1 VDKKNR
7 GPPKGVPG
15 TMVPKTV
22 IDRAAKRVSL
32 CPPMAGPLVIVESPT
47 KAKKITE
54 FLRGED
60 TGGASPTVIASVGH
74 IRDLVSKAK
83 ELPEGKQKEWWSYLG
98 IDPDDDFKPYYK
110 VYDKKKDT
118 VAELRRALKNAD
130 ALYLATDEDREGEA
144 IAWHLL
150 QVLKPPKDM
159 PVYRMVFHEITAP
172 AIREAFAN
180 PRELDQLLVDAQ
192 ETRRLL
198 DRLAGYDLSQ
208 VLWKK
213 VNRGLSAGRVQS
225 VATRLVVEREREIMA
240 FVSADWWDIKGVFA
254 ASSEPIP
261 FSAKLIALDGVRVAT
276 GNDFNDDG
284 ALTRDDRIILN
295 EETVRA
301 LAAELQTSP
310 FSVRSVES
318 KPYRKR
324 PFAPFTT
331 STLQQVAGRRLKVSA
346 KQVMSMAQ
354 SLYQQGYI
362 TYMRTD
368 SSNLSAAA
376 VAAAKNEITERYGA
390 SAIEGKPRTW
400 GKKAANAQEAHEAI
414 RPAGDRFRRPEEVRN
429 EVPPGE
435 ARLYE
440 IIWQRTV
447 ASQMIDAIGETV
459 TVRLGSL
466 TASGRDAEFSA
477 AGTVITER
485 GWMQVEDWR
494 TDDTDAENDDD
505 TERRLPQL
513 KVGDGLD
520 ATEITPEGHAT
531 KPPARFTEASLV
543 GKMEELGVGRPSTY
557 ASIMETIQGRGYVW
571 KKGSALVPSWNAFAV
586 TTLLEQHFAELVDYD
601 FTANLEAILDR
612 ISNGDANSVE
622 TLAEFYFGPLVDGV
636 RKDGLRDLVT
646 ERLPEIDAAAI
657 NTFLLGDDHNG
668 MPVIAKPGKFGPYVQ
683 RGDDTASVPDNLP
696 PADLTVAVALEL
708 LAMPKGGKPIGED
721 PETGLTVFV
730 MSGRFGPYVQLGELE
745 DDPDGKPR
753 RASLFKSMDPYEV
766 SLEQG
771 LELLSFPKVLGAD
784 PETGKTIRAQNGK
797 FGPYLTKGD
806 EGDEEKPETRSLDS
820 EEQLLAVTFENAL
833 ALFAEPRR
841 FGKRAPKPPLADLG
855 IDPASGRPMLIK
867 DGKFGPYVTD
877 GETNASLRVGDVPET
892 LSPERGAELLQDRR
906 VYIAENGGP
915 LAKKAAKKSVKKAA
929 KKKATAKKSAKSR
942 AKKPD
947 LMTAR
952 TVGAGQSKAAQKA
965 AKRPNVVK
973 SDSQILDPGL

>member
-15 TMVPKTV
+15 TMVSKTV

-32 CPPMAGPLVIVESPT
+32 CPSMAGPLVIVESPT

-261 FSAKLIALDGVRVAT
+261 FGAKLIAIDGVRVAT

-368 SSNLSAAA
+368 SSSLSAAA
-376 VAAAKNEITERYGA
+376 VAAAKHEITERYGA
-390 SAIEGKPRTW
+390 AAIEGEPRRW

-459 TVRLGSL
+459 TVRLGAL
-466 TASGRDAEFSA
+466 TVSGRDAEFSA

-494 TDDTDAENDDD
+494 TDDTDTENDDD

-622 TLAEFYFGPLVDGV
+622 TLADFYFGPMVDGE

-766 SLEQG
+766 TLEQG
-771 LELLSFPKVLGAD
+771 LELLSFPKVLGND
-784 PETGKTIRAQNGK
+784 PETGKAIRAQNGK

-806 EGDEEKPETRSLDS
+806 EGDAEKPETRSLDS
-820 EEQLLAVTFENAL
+820 EEQLLVVTFENAL

-855 IDPASGRPMLIK
+855 IDPASGRPMVIK

-915 LAKKAAKKSVKKAA
+915 AAKKAAKKSVKKAA

-947 LMTAR
+947 PMTTR

-965 AKRPNVVK
+965 AKRPNVEK
-973 SDSQILDPGL
+973 SNSQILDTER

>member
-1 VDKKNR
+1 
-7 GPPKGVPG
+7 
-15 TMVPKTV
+15 
-22 IDRAAKRVSL
+22 
-32 CPPMAGPLVIVESPT
+32 MAGPLVIVESPT

-74 IRDLVSKAK
+74 IRDLVGRAK
-83 ELPEGKQKEWWSYLG
+83 ELPADKQKEWWSYLG
-98 IDPDDDFKPYYK
+98 IDPDHDFRAYYK
-110 VYDKKKDT
+110 IYDKKKDT
-118 VAELRRALKNAD
+118 VAELKRALKNAD
-130 ALYLATDEDREGEA
+130 SLYLATDEDREGEA

-150 QVLKPPKDM
+150 QVLNPPKDM
-159 PVYRMVFHEITAP
+159 PVHRMVFHEITGP

-261 FSAKLIALDGVRVAT
+261 FDAKLVSVDGTRIAT
-276 GNDFNDDG
+276 GTDFDDDG
-284 ALTRDDRIILN
+284 DLKRSDRVIID
-295 EETVRA
+295 EPTARS
-301 LAAELQTSP
+301 LADELVSAP
-310 FSVRSVES
+310 FSVRAVES

-331 STLQQVAGRRLKVSA
+331 STLQQVAGRRLKMSA

-354 SLYQQGYI
+354 NLYQQGYI

-368 SSNLSAAA
+368 STNLSSAA
-376 VAAAKNEITERYGA
+376 VAAAKAEAAERFGA
-390 SAIEGKPRTW
+390 SSVESTQRVW

-414 RPAGDRFRRPEEVRN
+414 RPAGDRFRRPEDVRN
-429 EVPPGE
+429 EVQPGE

-447 ASQMIDAIGETV
+447 ASQMIDAVGETV
-459 TVRLGSL
+459 TVRLGAVA
-466 TASGRDAEFSA
+466 ASGRDAEFSA

-485 GWMQVEDWR
+485 GWLQVEDWR
-494 TDDTDAENDDD
+494 NDDD
-505 TERRLPQL
+505 DSDDAERRLPLL

-520 ATEITPEGHAT
+520 ATEISAEGHAT

-557 ASIMETIQGRGYVW
+557 ASILETIQGRGYVW

-586 TTLLEQHFAELVDYD
+586 TTLLEQHFAELVDYK
-601 FTANLEAILDR
+601 FTANLEEVLDR
-612 ISNGDANSVE
+612 ISNGEANNVE
-622 TLAEFYFGPLVDGV
+622 TLSDFYFGPAVDGE

-646 ERLPEIDAAAI
+646 LRLPEIDAAAI
-657 NTFLLGDDHNG
+657 NTFELGEDHNG

-683 RGDDTASVPDNLP
+683 RGDDTASIPENLA

-708 LAMPKGGKPIGED
+708 LAMPKGGKPIGDD
-721 PETGLTVFV
+721 PETGLTVYV
-730 MSGRFGPYVQLGELE
+730 MNGRFGPYVQIGEIE
-745 DDPDGKPR
+745 DAPDGKPK
-753 RASLFKSMDPYEV
+753 RASLFKGMDPYDVTIETA
-766 SLEQG
+766 LD
-771 LELLSFPKVLGAD
+771 LLSFPKVLGTD
-784 PETGKTIRAQNGK
+784 PESGEEIRAQNGK
-797 FGPYLTKGD
+797 FGPYLTKG
-806 EGDEEKPETRSLDS
+806 EGEKPDSRSLES
-820 EEQLLAVTFENAL
+820 EDQLLTVTLEQ
-833 ALFAEPRR
+833 ALFLFSEPKRR
-841 FGKRAPKPPLADLG
+841 GRSAPKPPLADLG
-855 IDPASGRPMLIK
+855 LDPASGRPMLVK

-877 GETNASLRVGDVPET
+877 GETNASLRVGDIAET
-892 LSPERGAELLQDRR
+892 LSPERGAELLQARR
-906 VYIAENGGP
+906 DYIVENGGP
-915 LAKKAAKKSVKKAA
+915 AAKKAAKKSTAKKTTA
-929 KKKATAKKSAKSR
+929 KRTTKKATAKKGARKRTS
-942 AKKPD
+942 KPD
-947 LMTAR
+947 PLTAR
-952 TVGAGQSKAAQKA
+952 TVGTGQSKAAKKA
-965 AKRPNVVK
+965 TVRR
-973 SDSQILDPGL
+973 SSSQILDDER

>member
-1 VDKKNR
+1 MDKKNR

-15 TMVPKTV
+15 TMVSKTV

-32 CPPMAGPLVIVESPT
+32 CPSMAGPLVIVESPT

-261 FSAKLIALDGVRVAT
+261 FGAKLIAIDGVRVAT

-368 SSNLSAAA
+368 SSSLSAAA
-376 VAAAKNEITERYGA
+376 VAAAKHEITERYGA
-390 SAIEGKPRTW
+390 AAIEGEPRRW

-459 TVRLGSL
+459 TVRLGAL
-466 TASGRDAEFSA
+466 TVSGRDAEFSA

-494 TDDTDAENDDD
+494 TDDTDTENDDD

-622 TLAEFYFGPLVDGV
+622 TLADFYFGPMVDGE

-766 SLEQG
+766 TLEQG
-771 LELLSFPKVLGAD
+771 LELLSFPKVLGND
-784 PETGKTIRAQNGK
+784 PETGKAIRAQNGK

-806 EGDEEKPETRSLDS
+806 EGDAEKPETRSLDS
-820 EEQLLAVTFENAL
+820 EEQLLVVTFENAL

-855 IDPASGRPMLIK
+855 IDPASGRPMVIK

-915 LAKKAAKKSVKKAA
+915 AAKKAAKKSVKKAA

-947 LMTAR
+947 PMTTR

-965 AKRPNVVK
+965 AKRPNVEK
-973 SDSQILDPGL
+973 SNSQILDTER

>member
-1 VDKKNR
+1 
-7 GPPKGVPG
+7 
-15 TMVPKTV
+15 
-22 IDRAAKRVSL
+22 
-32 CPPMAGPLVIVESPT
+32 MAGPLVIVESPT

-261 FSAKLIALDGVRVAT
+261 FGARLIALDGMRVAT

-368 SSNLSAAA
+368 SSSLSAAA
-376 VAAAKNEITERYGA
+376 IAAAKHEITERYGA

-494 TDDTDAENDDD
+494 TDDTDTENDDD

-622 TLAEFYFGPLVDGV
+622 TLADFYFGPMVDGE

-766 SLEQG
+766 TLEQG
-771 LELLSFPKVLGAD
+771 LELLSFPKVLGND
-784 PETGKTIRAQNGK
+784 PETGKAIRAQNGK

-806 EGDEEKPETRSLDS
+806 EGDAEKPDTRSLDS
-820 EEQLLAVTFENAL
+820 EEQLLVVTFENAL

-915 LAKKAAKKSVKKAA
+915 AAKKAAKKSVKKAA

-947 LMTAR
+947 PMTTR

-965 AKRPNVVK
+965 AKRPNVEK
-973 SDSQILDPGL
+973 SNSQILDTER

>member
-1 VDKKNR
+1 
-7 GPPKGVPG
+7 
-15 TMVPKTV
+15 
-22 IDRAAKRVSL
+22 
-32 CPPMAGPLVIVESPT
+32 MAGPLVIVESPT

-54 FLRGED
+54 FLRGEIAD
-60 TGGASPTVIASVGH
+60 GGAPTVIASVGH

-159 PVYRMVFHEITAP
+159 PVHRMVFHEITAP
-172 AIREAFAN
+172 AIQEAFAN

-261 FSAKLIALDGVRVAT
+261 FGAKLVSLDGTRIAT
-276 GNDFNDDG
+276 GNDFDDDG
-284 ALTRDDRIILN
+284 DLKRDDRIILN
-295 EETVRA
+295 EETVRS
-301 LAAELQTSP
+301 LADELQTAS

-368 SSNLSAAA
+368 STNLSEAA
-376 VAAAKNEITERYGA
+376 VAAAKHEITERYGA
-390 SAIEGKPRTW
+390 SAIETPPRKW

-414 RPAGDRFRRPEEVRN
+414 RPSGDRFRRPEDVRN

-447 ASQMIDAIGETV
+447 AALMIDAVGETV
-459 TVRLGSL
+459 TVRLGAR
-466 TASGRDAEFSA
+466 TASNRDAEFSA

-494 TDDTDAENDDD
+494 TEDTDSESDDD

-520 ATEITPEGHAT
+520 ATEIIPEGHST

-601 FTANLEAILDR
+601 FTANLEEVLDR
-612 ISNGDANSVE
+612 ISSGEANSVE
-622 TLAEFYFGPLVDGV
+622 TLAEFYFGPVVDGQ

-657 NTFLLGDDHNG
+657 NTFLLGDDPNG
-668 MPVIAKPGKFGPYVQ
+668 MPIVAKPGKFGPYVQ
-683 RGDDTASVPDNLP
+683 RGDDTASVPENLP
-696 PADLTVAVALEL
+696 PADLSVAVALEL

-730 MSGRFGPYVQLGELE
+730 MNGKFGPYVQLGEATDE
-745 DDPDGKPR
+745 NNEKPKTS
-753 RASLFKSMDPYEV
+753 SLFKDMDPYTV
-766 SLEQG
+766 TLETALQ
-771 LELLSFPKVLGAD
+771 LLSIPRDLGSD
-784 PETGKTIRAQNGK
+784 PATGAVFFAKNGPH
-797 FGPYLTKGD
+797 GPYLTKEDGTA
-806 EGDEEKPETRSLDS
+806 EKPETRQLES
-820 EEQLLAVTFENAL
+820 EEQLLTVTRDDAIRM
-833 ALFAEPRR
+833 FAEPRK
-841 FGKRAPKPPLADLG
+841 FGKRSPKPPLADLG
-855 IDPASGRPMLIK
+855 LDPASGRPMLIK

-877 GETNASLRVGDVPET
+877 GETNASLKVGDVPET
-892 LSPERGAELLQDRR
+892 LSPERGAELLQARR
-906 VYIAENGGP
+906 DYIAENGGP
-915 LAKKAAKKSVKKAA
+915 AAKKAAAKKAGA
-929 KKKATAKKSAKSR
+929 KRTAAKKSAKGR
-942 AKKPD
+942 GKKPD
-947 LMTAR
+947 PMTSR
-952 TVGAGQSKAAQKA
+952 TVGQGQSKAATKA
-965 AKRPNVVK
+965 AKKANLVK
-973 SDSQILDPGL
+973 SDSQILDTEF

>member
-1 VDKKNR
+1 MDKKNR

-32 CPPMAGPLVIVESPT
+32 CPSMAGPLVIVESPT

-261 FSAKLIALDGVRVAT
+261 FGAKLIALDGVRVAT
-276 GNDFNDDG
+276 GNDFNEDG
-284 ALTRDDRIILN
+284 ALTRDDRVILN

-368 SSNLSAAA
+368 SSSLSAAA
-376 VAAAKNEITERYGA
+376 VAAAKHEITERYGA
-390 SAIEGKPRTW
+390 SAIEGEPRRW

-494 TDDTDAENDDD
+494 TDDTDSENDDD

-513 KVGDGLD
+513 RVGDGLD

-622 TLAEFYFGPLVDGV
+622 TLAEFYFGPMVDGV

-683 RGDDTASVPDNLP
+683 RGDDTASVPENLP

-766 SLEQG
+766 TLEQG
-771 LELLSFPKVLGAD
+771 LELLSFPKVLGND
-784 PETGKTIRAQNGK
+784 PETGKAIRAQNGK

-806 EGDEEKPETRSLDS
+806 EGDTEKPETRSLDS
-820 EEQLLAVTFENAL
+820 EEQLLVVTFENAL

-915 LAKKAAKKSVKKAA
+915 AAKKAAKKSVKKAA
-929 KKKATAKKSAKSR
+929 KKKATAKKRAKSR

-947 LMTAR
+947 LMTKN
-952 TVGAGQSKAAQKA
+952 TVATGQSKAAQKA
-965 AKRPNVVK
+965 AKRPNVEK
-973 SDSQILDPGL
+973 SNSQILDTER

>member
-1 VDKKNR
+1 MDKKNR
-7 GPPKGVPG
+7 GPPLGVPA
-15 TMVPKTV
+15 TV
-22 IDRAAKRVSL
+22 VRMAAIDRGAGVVSL
-32 CPPMAGPLVIVESPT
+32 CPLMAGPLVIVESPT

-98 IDPDDDFKPYYK
+98 IDPDDGFKPYYK

-240 FVSADWWDIKGVFA
+240 FVSSDWWDIKGVFA

-261 FSAKLIALDGVRVAT
+261 FGAKLLELDGVRIAT
-276 GNDFNDDG
+276 GNDFDDDG
-284 ALTRDDRIILN
+284 DLKRDDRVILN
-295 EETVRA
+295 EETVTS
-301 LAAELQTSP
+301 LAAELQSSS

-354 SLYQQGYI
+354 GLYQQGYI

-368 SSNLSAAA
+368 STNLSAAA
-376 VAAAKNEITERYGA
+376 VAAAKAEITERYGA
-390 SAIEGKPRTW
+390 SAIEQNPRTW

-429 EVPPGE
+429 EVAPGE
-435 ARLYE
+435 FRLYE

-459 TVRLGSL
+459 TVRLGSV

-477 AGTVITER
+477 AGTAITER
-485 GWMQVEDWR
+485 GWMQVEEWR
-494 TDDTDAENDDD
+494 TDDTDSESEDD

-520 ATEITPEGHAT
+520 ATEIAPEGHAT

-601 FTANLEAILDR
+601 FTANLEGVLDR
-612 ISNGDANSVE
+612 ISNGDANSVD
-622 TLAEFYFGPLVDGV
+622 TLAEFYFGPMVDGV

-683 RGDDTASVPDNLP
+683 RGDDTASVPENLP

-730 MSGRFGPYVQLGELE
+730 MSGRFGPYVQLGEIE
-745 DDPDGKPR
+745 EAPDEKPR

-766 SLEQG
+766 TLETA
-771 LELLSFPKVLGAD
+771 LELLSFPKVLGSD
-784 PETGKTIRAQNGK
+784 PETGKSIRAQNGK

-806 EGDEEKPETRSLDS
+806 EGEAEKPETRSLDS
-820 EEQLLAVTFENAL
+820 EEQMLGVTFEDAL
-833 ALFAEPRR
+833 ALFAVPRQY
-841 FGKRAPKPPLADLG
+841 GKRAPKPPLADLG
-855 IDPASGRPMLIK
+855 IDPASGRQMLIK

-877 GETNASLRVGDVPET
+877 GETNASLRIGDVPET

-915 LAKKAAKKSVKKAA
+915 AAKKAAKKSVKKAA

-947 LMTAR
+947 LMTKH
-952 TVGAGQSKAAQKA
+952 TVATGQSKAAKKA
-965 AKRPNVVK
+965 AKKSNVVR
-973 SDSQILDPGL
+973 SESQILDQER

>member
-1 VDKKNR
+1 
-7 GPPKGVPG
+7 
-15 TMVPKTV
+15 
-22 IDRAAKRVSL
+22 
-32 CPPMAGPLVIVESPT
+32 
-47 KAKKITE
+47 
-54 FLRGED
+54 
-60 TGGASPTVIASVGH
+60 
-74 IRDLVSKAK
+74 
-83 ELPEGKQKEWWSYLG
+83 
-98 IDPDDDFKPYYK
+98 
-110 VYDKKKDT
+110 
-118 VAELRRALKNAD
+118 
-130 ALYLATDEDREGEA
+130 
-144 IAWHLL
+144 L

-261 FSAKLIALDGVRVAT
+261 FGAKLIALDGVRVAT

-301 LAAELQTSP
+301 LAAELQASP

-622 TLAEFYFGPLVDGV
+622 TLAEFYFGPMVDGV

-668 MPVIAKPGKFGPYVQ
+668 MPIIAKPGKFGPYVQ

-892 LSPERGAELLQDRR
+892 LSPERGAELLQARR
-906 VYIAENGGP
+906 DYIAENGGP
-915 LAKKAAKKSVKKAA
+915 VAKKAAKKSVKKAA
-929 KKKATAKKSAKSR
+929 KKATAKKSAKSR

-973 SDSQILDPGL
+973 SESQILDPGL

>member
-15 TMVPKTV
+15 TMVSKTV

-32 CPPMAGPLVIVESPT
+32 CPSMAGPLVIVESPT

-261 FSAKLIALDGVRVAT
+261 FGAKLIALDGVRVAT

-368 SSNLSAAA
+368 SSSLSAAA
-376 VAAAKNEITERYGA
+376 VAAAKHEITERYGA
-390 SAIEGKPRTW
+390 AAIEGEPRRW

-459 TVRLGSL
+459 TVRLGAL
-466 TASGRDAEFSA
+466 TVSGRDAEFSA

-494 TDDTDAENDDD
+494 TDDTDTENDDD

-622 TLAEFYFGPLVDGV
+622 TLADFYFGPMVDGE

-766 SLEQG
+766 TLEQG
-771 LELLSFPKVLGAD
+771 LELLSFPKVLGND
-784 PETGKTIRAQNGK
+784 PETGKAIRAQNGK

-806 EGDEEKPETRSLDS
+806 EGDAEKPETRSLDS
-820 EEQLLAVTFENAL
+820 EEQLLVVTFENAL

-855 IDPASGRPMLIK
+855 IDPASGRPMVIK

-915 LAKKAAKKSVKKAA
+915 AAKKAAKKSVKKAA

-947 LMTAR
+947 PMTTR

-965 AKRPNVVK
+965 AKRPNVEK
-973 SDSQILDPGL
+973 SNSQILDTER

>member
-1 VDKKNR
+1 MDKKNR
-7 GPPKGVPG
+7 GPPLGVPA
-15 TMVPKTV
+15 TV
-22 IDRAAKRVSL
+22 VRMAAIDRGAGVVSL

-98 IDPDDDFKPYYK
+98 IDPDDGFKPYYK

-240 FVSADWWDIKGVFA
+240 FVSSDWWDIKGVFA

-261 FSAKLIALDGVRVAT
+261 FGAKLLELDGVRIAT
-276 GNDFNDDG
+276 GNDFDDDG
-284 ALTRDDRIILN
+284 DLKRDDRVILN
-295 EETVRA
+295 EETVTS
-301 LAAELQTSP
+301 LAAELQSSS

-354 SLYQQGYI
+354 GLYQQGYI

-368 SSNLSAAA
+368 STNLSAAA
-376 VAAAKNEITERYGA
+376 VAAAKAEITERYGA
-390 SAIEGKPRTW
+390 SAIEQNPRTW

-429 EVPPGE
+429 EVAPGE
-435 ARLYE
+435 FRLYE

-459 TVRLGSL
+459 TVRLGSV

-477 AGTVITER
+477 AGTAITER
-485 GWMQVEDWR
+485 GWMQVEEWR
-494 TDDTDAENDDD
+494 TDDTDSESEDD

-520 ATEITPEGHAT
+520 ATEIAPEGHAT

-601 FTANLEAILDR
+601 FTANLEGVLDR
-612 ISNGDANSVE
+612 ISNGDANSVD
-622 TLAEFYFGPLVDGV
+622 TLAEFYFGPMVDGV

-683 RGDDTASVPDNLP
+683 RGDDTASVPENLP

-730 MSGRFGPYVQLGELE
+730 MSGRFGPYVQLGEIE
-745 DDPDGKPR
+745 EAPDEKPR

-766 SLEQG
+766 TLETA
-771 LELLSFPKVLGAD
+771 LELLSFPKVLGSD
-784 PETGKTIRAQNGK
+784 PETGKSIRAQNGK

-806 EGDEEKPETRSLDS
+806 EGEAEKPETRSLDS
-820 EEQLLAVTFENAL
+820 EEQMLGVTFEDAL
-833 ALFAEPRR
+833 ALFAVPRQY
-841 FGKRAPKPPLADLG
+841 GKRAPKPPLADLG
-855 IDPASGRPMLIK
+855 IDPASGRQMLIK

-915 LAKKAAKKSVKKAA
+915 AAKKSVKKAA
-929 KKKATAKKSAKSR
+929 KKKSTGKKSAKSR

-947 LMTAR
+947 PLTKH
-952 TVGAGQSKAAQKA
+952 TLGTGQSKAAQKA
-965 AKRPNVVK
+965 AKKPNVVR
-973 SDSQILDPGL
+973 SESQILDKER

>member
-1 VDKKNR
+1 MDKKNR

-15 TMVPKTV
+15 TLVPKTV

-130 ALYLATDEDREGEA
+130 SLYLATDEDREGEA

-159 PVYRMVFHEITAP
+159 PVHRMVFHEITAP

-261 FSAKLIALDGVRVAT
+261 FGAKLISLDGVRVAT

-295 EETVRA
+295 EEAVTS
-301 LAAELQTSP
+301 LASELQAAP

-368 SSNLSAAA
+368 STSLSAAA

-459 TVRLGSL
+459 TVRLGAL
-466 TASGRDAEFSA
+466 TANNRDAEFSA

-494 TDDTDAENDDD
+494 TDDTDSENDDD

-520 ATEITPEGHAT
+520 ATEITPEGHST

-622 TLAEFYFGPLVDGV
+622 TLAEFYFGPMVDGT

-657 NTFLLGDDHNG
+657 NTFLLGDDPNG

-766 SLEQG
+766 TLEQG
-771 LELLSFPKVLGAD
+771 LELLSFPKVLGND
-784 PETGKTIRAQNGK
+784 PETGKVIRAQNGK

-806 EGDEEKPETRSLDS
+806 EGDAEKPETRSLDS
-820 EEQLLAVTFENAL
+820 EEQLLAITFDDAL

-841 FGKRAPKPPLADLG
+841 FGKRTPKPPLADLG
-855 IDPASGRPMLIK
+855 VDPASGRPMLIK

-892 LSPERGAELLQDRR
+892 LSPERGAELLQARR
-906 VYIAENGGP
+906 DYIAENGGP
-915 LAKKAAKKSVKKAA
+915 VAKKAAKKAT
-929 KKKATAKKSAKSR
+929 KKKATAKKSAKAG
-942 AKKPD
+942 AKKPSP
-947 LMTAR
+947 LTAH
-952 TVGAGQSKAAQKA
+952 TVGAGQSKAAKKA
-965 AKRPNVVK
+965 ASRSNVVK
-973 SDSQILDPGL
+973 SDSQILDTDR

>member
-1 VDKKNR
+1 MDKKNR

-15 TMVPKTV
+15 TMVSKTV

-32 CPPMAGPLVIVESPT
+32 CPSMAGPLVIVESPT

-261 FSAKLIALDGVRVAT
+261 FGAKLIALDGVRVAT

-368 SSNLSAAA
+368 SSSLSAAA
-376 VAAAKNEITERYGA
+376 VAAAKHEITERYGA
-390 SAIEGKPRTW
+390 AAIEGEPRRW

-459 TVRLGSL
+459 TVRLGAL
-466 TASGRDAEFSA
+466 TVSGRDAEFSA

-494 TDDTDAENDDD
+494 TDDTDTENDDD

-622 TLAEFYFGPLVDGV
+622 TLADFYFGPMVDGE

-668 MPVIAKPGKFGPYVQ
+668 TPVIAKPGKFGPYVQ

-766 SLEQG
+766 TLEQG
-771 LELLSFPKVLGAD
+771 LELLSFPKVLGND
-784 PETGKTIRAQNGK
+784 PETGKAIRAQNGK

-806 EGDEEKPETRSLDS
+806 EGDAEKPETRSLDS
-820 EEQLLAVTFENAL
+820 EEQLLVVTFENAL

-855 IDPASGRPMLIK
+855 IDPASGRPMVIK

-915 LAKKAAKKSVKKAA
+915 AAKKAAKKSVKKAA

-947 LMTAR
+947 PMTTR

-965 AKRPNVVK
+965 AKRPNVEK
-973 SDSQILDPGL
+973 SNSQILDTER

>member
-1 VDKKNR
+1 MDKKNR
-7 GPPKGVPG
+7 GPPLGVPA
-15 TMVPKTV
+15 TV
-22 IDRAAKRVSL
+22 VRMAAIDRGAGVVSL

-98 IDPDDDFKPYYK
+98 IDPDDGFKPYYK

-240 FVSADWWDIKGVFA
+240 FVSSDWWDIKGVFA

-261 FSAKLIALDGVRVAT
+261 FGAKLLELDGVRIAT
-276 GNDFNDDG
+276 GNDFDDDG
-284 ALTRDDRIILN
+284 DLKRDDRVILN
-295 EETVRA
+295 EETVTS
-301 LAAELQTSP
+301 LAAELQSSS

-354 SLYQQGYI
+354 GLYQQGYI

-368 SSNLSAAA
+368 STNLSAAA
-376 VAAAKNEITERYGA
+376 VAAAKAEITERYGA
-390 SAIEGKPRTW
+390 SAIEQNPRTW

-429 EVPPGE
+429 EVAPGE
-435 ARLYE
+435 FRLYE

-459 TVRLGSL
+459 TVRLGSV

-494 TDDTDAENDDD
+494 TDDTDSESEDD

-520 ATEITPEGHAT
+520 ATEIAPEGHAT

-601 FTANLEAILDR
+601 FTANLEGVLDR
-612 ISNGDANSVE
+612 ISNGDANSVD
-622 TLAEFYFGPLVDGV
+622 TLAEFYFGPMVDGV

-683 RGDDTASVPDNLP
+683 RGDDTASVPENLP

-730 MSGRFGPYVQLGELE
+730 MSGKFGPYVQLGEIE
-745 DDPDGKPR
+745 EAPDEKPR

-766 SLEQG
+766 TLETA
-771 LELLSFPKVLGAD
+771 LELLSFPKVLGSD
-784 PETGKTIRAQNGK
+784 PETGKSIRAQNGK

-806 EGDEEKPETRSLDS
+806 EGDAEKPEARSLDS
-820 EEQLLAVTFENAL
+820 EEQMLGVTFEDAL
-833 ALFAEPRR
+833 ALFAVPRQY
-841 FGKRAPKPPLADLG
+841 GKRAPKPPLADLG
-855 IDPASGRPMLIK
+855 IDPASGRQMLIK

-877 GETNASLRVGDVPET
+877 GETNASLRIGDVPET

-915 LAKKAAKKSVKKAA
+915 AAKKAAKKSVKKAA

-947 LMTAR
+947 LMTKH
-952 TVGAGQSKAAQKA
+952 TVATGQSKAAKKA
-965 AKRPNVVK
+965 AKKSNVVR
-973 SDSQILDPGL
+973 SESQILDQER

>member
-1 VDKKNR
+1 
-7 GPPKGVPG
+7 
-15 TMVPKTV
+15 MVPKTV

-261 FSAKLIALDGVRVAT
+261 FGAKLIALDGVRVAT

-301 LAAELQTSP
+301 LAAELQASP

-892 LSPERGAELLQDRR
+892 LSPERGAELLQARR
-906 VYIAENGGP
+906 DYIAENGGP
-915 LAKKAAKKSVKKAA
+915 VAKKAAKKSVKKAA

-952 TVGAGQSKAAQKA
+952 TVGAGRSKAAQKA

-973 SDSQILDPGL
+973 SESQILDPGL

>member
-1 VDKKNR
+1 
-7 GPPKGVPG
+7 
-15 TMVPKTV
+15 
-22 IDRAAKRVSL
+22 
-32 CPPMAGPLVIVESPT
+32 MAGPLVIVESPT

-240 FVSADWWDIKGVFA
+240 FVSSDWWDIKGVFA

-261 FSAKLIALDGVRVAT
+261 FGAKLLELDGVRIAT
-276 GNDFNDDG
+276 GNDFDDDG
-284 ALTRDDRIILN
+284 DLKRDDRVILN
-295 EETVRA
+295 EETVTS
-301 LAAELQTSP
+301 LAAELQSSS

-354 SLYQQGYI
+354 GLYQQGYI

-368 SSNLSAAA
+368 STNLSAAA
-376 VAAAKNEITERYGA
+376 VAAAKAEITERYGA
-390 SAIEGKPRTW
+390 SAIEQNPRTW

-429 EVPPGE
+429 EVAPGE
-435 ARLYE
+435 FRLYE

-459 TVRLGSL
+459 TVRLGSV

-494 TDDTDAENDDD
+494 TDDTDSESEDD

-520 ATEITPEGHAT
+520 ATEISPEGHAT

-622 TLAEFYFGPLVDGV
+622 TLAEFYFGPMVDGV

-657 NTFLLGDDHNG
+657 HTFLLGDDHNG

-683 RGDDTASVPDNLP
+683 RGDDTASVPENLP

-730 MSGRFGPYVQLGELE
+730 MSGKFGPYVQLGEIE
-745 DDPDGKPR
+745 EAPDEKPR

-766 SLEQG
+766 TLETA
-771 LELLSFPKVLGAD
+771 LELLSFPKVLGSD
-784 PETGKTIRAQNGK
+784 PETGKSIRAQNGK

-806 EGDEEKPETRSLDS
+806 EGEAEKPETRSLDS
-820 EEQLLAVTFENAL
+820 EEQMLGVTFEDAL
-833 ALFAEPRR
+833 ALFAVPRQY
-841 FGKRAPKPPLADLG
+841 GKRAPKPPLADLG
-855 IDPASGRPMLIK
+855 IDPASGRQMLIK

-877 GETNASLRVGDVPET
+877 GETNASLRIGDVPET

-915 LAKKAAKKSVKKAA
+915 AAKKAAKKSVKKAA
-929 KKKATAKKSAKSR
+929 EKKSTGKKRAKPR

-947 LMTAR
+947 PLTKH
-952 TVGAGQSKAAQKA
+952 TLGTGQSKAAQKA
-965 AKRPNVVK
+965 AKKPNVVR
-973 SDSQILDPGL
+973 SDSQIFDQER

>member
-1 VDKKNR
+1 MDKKNR

-15 TMVPKTV
+15 TMVSKTV

-32 CPPMAGPLVIVESPT
+32 CPSMAGPLVIVESPT

-261 FSAKLIALDGVRVAT
+261 FGAKLIALDGVRVAT

-368 SSNLSAAA
+368 SSSLSAAA
-376 VAAAKNEITERYGA
+376 VAAAKHEITERYGA
-390 SAIEGKPRTW
+390 AAIEGEPRRW

-459 TVRLGSL
+459 TVRLGAL
-466 TASGRDAEFSA
+466 TVSARDAEFSA

-494 TDDTDAENDDD
+494 TDDTDTENDDD

-622 TLAEFYFGPLVDGV
+622 TLADFYFGPMVDGE

-766 SLEQG
+766 TLEQG
-771 LELLSFPKVLGAD
+771 LELLSFPKVLGND
-784 PETGKTIRAQNGK
+784 PETGKAIRAQNGK

-806 EGDEEKPETRSLDS
+806 EGDAEKPETRSLDS
-820 EEQLLAVTFENAL
+820 EEQLLVVTFENAL

-841 FGKRAPKPPLADLG
+841 FGKQAPKPPLADLG
-855 IDPASGRPMLIK
+855 IDPASGRPMVIK

-915 LAKKAAKKSVKKAA
+915 AAKKAAKKSVKKAA

-947 LMTAR
+947 PMTTR

-965 AKRPNVVK
+965 AKRPNVEK
-973 SDSQILDPGL
+973 SNSQILDTER

>member
-1 VDKKNR
+1 
-7 GPPKGVPG
+7 
-15 TMVPKTV
+15 
-22 IDRAAKRVSL
+22 
-32 CPPMAGPLVIVESPT
+32 MAGPLVIVESPT

-261 FSAKLIALDGVRVAT
+261 FGAKLIALDGVRVAT

-368 SSNLSAAA
+368 SSSLSAAA
-376 VAAAKNEITERYGA
+376 VAAAKHEITERYGA
-390 SAIEGKPRTW
+390 AAIEGEPRRW

-459 TVRLGSL
+459 TVRLGAL

-485 GWMQVEDWR
+485 GWMQVENWR
-494 TDDTDAENDDD
+494 TDDTDTENDDD

-622 TLAEFYFGPLVDGV
+622 TLADFYFGPMVDGE

-696 PADLTVAVALEL
+696 PADLTVAVALDL

-766 SLEQG
+766 TLEQG
-771 LELLSFPKVLGAD
+771 LELLSFPKVLGND
-784 PETGKTIRAQNGK
+784 PETGKAIRAQNGK

-806 EGDEEKPETRSLDS
+806 EGDAEKPDTRSLDS
-820 EEQLLAVTFENAL
+820 EEQLLVVTFENAL

-915 LAKKAAKKSVKKAA
+915 AAKKAAKKSVKKAA

-947 LMTAR
+947 PMTTR

-965 AKRPNVVK
+965 AKRPNVEK
-973 SDSQILDPGL
+973 SNSQILDTER

>member
-1 VDKKNR
+1 MDKKNR
-7 GPPKGVPG
+7 GPPLGVPA
-15 TMVPKTV
+15 TV
-22 IDRAAKRVSL
+22 VRMAAIDRGAGVVSL

-98 IDPDDDFKPYYK
+98 IDPDDGFKPYYK

-240 FVSADWWDIKGVFA
+240 FVSSDWWDIKGVFA

-261 FSAKLIALDGVRVAT
+261 FGAKLLELDGVRIAT
-276 GNDFNDDG
+276 GSDFDDDG
-284 ALTRDDRIILN
+284 DLKRDDRVILN
-295 EETVRA
+295 EETVTS
-301 LAAELQTSP
+301 LAAELQSSS

-354 SLYQQGYI
+354 GLYQQGYI

-368 SSNLSAAA
+368 STNLSAAA
-376 VAAAKNEITERYGA
+376 VAAAKAEITERYGA
-390 SAIEGKPRTW
+390 SAIEQNPRTW

-429 EVPPGE
+429 EVAPGE
-435 ARLYE
+435 FRLYE

-459 TVRLGSL
+459 TVRLGSV
-466 TASGRDAEFSA
+466 TPSGRDAEFSA

-494 TDDTDAENDDD
+494 TDDTDSESEDD

-601 FTANLEAILDR
+601 FTANLEGVLDR
-612 ISNGDANSVE
+612 ISNGDANSVD
-622 TLAEFYFGPLVDGV
+622 TLAEFYFGPMVDGV

-683 RGDDTASVPDNLP
+683 RGDDTASVPENLP

-730 MSGRFGPYVQLGELE
+730 MSGKFGPYVQLGEFE
-745 DDPDGKPR
+745 EAPDEKPR

-766 SLEQG
+766 TLETA
-771 LELLSFPKVLGAD
+771 LELLSFPKVLGSD
-784 PETGKTIRAQNGK
+784 PETGKSIRAQNGK

-806 EGDEEKPETRSLDS
+806 EGEAEKPETRSLDS
-820 EEQLLAVTFENAL
+820 EEQMLGVTFEDAL
-833 ALFAEPRR
+833 ALFAVPRQY
-841 FGKRAPKPPLADLG
+841 GKRVPKPPLADLG
-855 IDPASGRPMLIK
+855 IDPASGRQMLIK

-877 GETNASLRVGDVPET
+877 GETNASLRIGDVPET

-915 LAKKAAKKSVKKAA
+915 AAKKAAKKSVKKAA
-929 KKKATAKKSAKSR
+929 RKKSTGKKSAKSR

-947 LMTAR
+947 PLTKH
-952 TVGAGQSKAAQKA
+952 TLGTGQSKAAQKA
-965 AKRPNVVK
+965 AKKPNVVRF
-973 SDSQILDPGL
+973 DSQILDQER